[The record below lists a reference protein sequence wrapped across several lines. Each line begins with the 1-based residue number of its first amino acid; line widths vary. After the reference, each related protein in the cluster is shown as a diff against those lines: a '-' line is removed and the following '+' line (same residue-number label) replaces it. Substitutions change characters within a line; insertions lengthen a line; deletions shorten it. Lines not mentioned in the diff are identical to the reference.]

1 MLARIRSFNNA
12 VSIVAMMG
20 WPVVASAQFLDFAQL
35 DVSKDTKTLVLVKA
49 IPGIAKPNPDPL
61 LSAAYTKWQDGWSA
75 NIGGVY
81 RWALTTGEHKWS
93 VGAGV
98 GANRFVGADEDKTA
112 VSARGQTELSGPA
125 PGGTYYGLVQA
136 STFRRGFLGL
146 GQYTSASWPVGGE
159 VSYYHETSHHHTTVA
174 LRYAFDSKKQWWLRA
189 GLISSDRDQPFIG
202 IAYNGF

>member
-1 MLARIRSFNNA
+1 
-12 VSIVAMMG
+12 MMG

-93 VGAGV
+93 VAPAWAPTGS
-98 GANRFVGADEDKTA
+98 
-112 VSARGQTELSGPA
+112 SARTRTRLP
-125 PGGTYYGLVQA
+125 
-136 STFRRGFLGL
+136 FRR
-146 GQYTSASWPVGGE
+146 A
-159 VSYYHETSHHHTTVA
+159 
-174 LRYAFDSKKQWWLRA
+174 
-189 GLISSDRDQPFIG
+189 DRPSFRDRRQAEP
-202 IAYNGF
+202 